1 MFFWFGVEFNIN
13 YSRRELIE
21 LSPGERGI
29 VLLIFY
35 LALNKVEEPIIIDQP
50 EDNLDN
56 ESVFKKLAPC
66 IIEAKKRRQVVLVT
80 HNPNI
85 VVGADSE
92 EVIIANQNGKN
103 SPNTDKIK
111 FQYKIGGLE
120 YSSKRKNDES
130 IPILDRCGI
139 REHVCDILEG
149 GEKAFR
155 DGENKYGFFKI

>member
-1 MFFWFGVEFNIN
+1 MIKDCCLIFWQCFFWFGVEFNIN

-56 ESVFKKLAPC
+56 KSVFKKLAPC
-66 IIEAKKRRQVVLVT
+66 IIEAKKRRQVVIVT

-85 VVGADSE
+85 AIACDTE
-92 EVIIANQNGKN
+92 QVIHCEINKSKN
-103 SPNTDKIK
+103 EITYATGSIENEAIRQKI
-111 FQYKIGGLE
+111 I
-120 YSSKRKNDES
+120 D
-130 IPILDRCGI
+130 
-139 REHVCDILEG
+139 VLEG
-149 GEKAFR
+149 TKPAFELR
-155 DGENKYGFFKI
+155 SKKYNFWD